1 TFNTPSP
8 HYTLGAAGQVLLT
21 QAGVNVINAGGTL
34 DAIDLKVTQNND
46 ATKVGTASDTPVVT
60 AVDDA
65 PTITVTANDFTED
78 SGVVVGAVAGTYT
91 TADAEGDARTVTF
104 NTPSPHYTLGAAG
117 QVLLTQAGVNVI
129 NAGGTLDAIDLKVTQ
144 NNDATKVGT
153 ASDTPVVTAVD
164 DAPTIASASVTLSEE
179 ALAGGIPDSNG
190 ASDSAAQ
197 SGTLAIT
204 HEGAA
209 TVSLDLNS
217 LPSLTSG
224 GVEITWSYGSN
235 GSNHAVILGKA
246 GASDVIQISLNGGNG
261 AVAAGTSN
269 VGYTVNLLGPVD
281 HPNTTSEDVLNFNV
295 GVSISNGTSS
305 STGTLA
311 VRIED
316 DAPHAGIISK
326 TTGTETVFNANVLI
340 SLDIST
346 SMDESSNINGLS
358 RLDAAKQ
365 AIVSLLNDYKA
376 TLAGADSGDVRVNIS
391 LFGTTNTQLSAGW
404 VSLDAAINLI
414 NTFTRPGGTQYTNY
428 DAALQELIDSFNP
441 AEYGANG
448 PVTAVGTQNVSYFLS
463 DGEPTKSNINPGG
476 SNSYL
481 STDPSLGDG
490 IQAGSASGFN
500 ANSTNGT
507 SDVGQSNWEAF
518 LVANKV
524 ISYAIGMGSGVSA
537 TYLNPIAYNGATGS
551 DDNTNLVKVVTNMS
565 QLSSVLI
572 GTTPQAEQLAGFLVA
587 GTATAAGFGGD
598 GGHVMTVTVDGVAY
612 TYNLASNTIS
622 ATGVPTISG
631 HTLSLTTALGGSFT
645 IDMSTG
651 GYSYTPSSSGTAG
664 TERIY
669 FTLTDK
675 DADSES
681 GLLKIVVN
689 SSTTTA
695 ADDTVITNILAN
707 SVTVAAEALL
717 ANDSAAHGGTLSG
730 SNQTLATGWLP
741 TTQPVQS
748 VTSTR
753 TSAATVSRANFDL
766 ESATAATLLVTGA
779 LSGNN
784 NSSDNRSD
792 VLTITL
798 HAGEKL
804 TLATSSA
811 VSFEYHAGTT
821 TGGSYSALVN
831 NSISNT
837 GTADQSYQIRVNKS
851 GNGTVNYSLDLT
863 LDGSGFNPSE
873 FISSAHG
880 TYTATGSAGGTDT
893 GDVSLTYQAGNTLT
907 GTSGNDTL
915 LASNTA
921 TTLNGNGGHDVLY
934 GGSAG
939 DTLNGGTGNDTLF
952 GKAGIDTLL
961 GGAGDDILIG
971 GTGNDILQGDAGSD
985 TFVWKSGDL
994 GTDTIRDF
1002 KLGEDH
1008 LDLSDLLQNEQNS
1021 ADLTNYIK
1029 VSANGSDLLI
1039 SSSGSL
1045 NSGGT
1050 ADLTIHLDNTNLHDP
1065 SLSLGASQT
1074 AIINSLVAGA
1084 DPTIKLDH

>member
-1 TFNTPSP
+1 TDGTPR
-8 HYTLGAAGQVLLT
+8 
-21 QAGVNVINAGGTL
+21 NI
-34 DAIDLKVTQNND
+34 
-46 ATKVGTASDTPVVT
+46 VVT
-60 AVDDA
+60 ITGTNDV
-65 PTITVTANDFTED
+65 PTIAGDA
-78 SGVVVGAVAGTYT
+78 VGAVTEDTGVVAGNLTDT
-91 TADAEGDARTVTF
+91 GSLTINDLD
-104 NTPSPHYTLGAAG
+104 AG
-117 QVLLTQAGVNVI
+117 QSSFQTTGITASSGALGSLTITSAGVWTYNVA
-129 NAGGTLDAIDLKVTQ
+129 NSAVQYLKAGE
-144 NNDATKVGT
+144 TKVETFTVLSTDGT
-153 ASDTPVVTAVD
+153 PRNVVVTITGTSNV
-164 DAPTIASASVTLSEE
+164 PTIASASVTLSEE

-190 ASDSAAQ
+190 ASDSATQ

-281 HPNTTSEDVLNFNV
+281 HPITTSQDVLNFNV

-346 SMDESSNINGLS
+346 SMDEASNINGLS

-365 AIVSLLNDYKA
+365 AIISLLNDYKT
-376 TLAGADSGDVRVNIS
+376 TLAGADSGDVKVNIS
-391 LFGTTNTQLSAGW
+391 LFGTTNTQLSNGW
-404 VSLDAAINLI
+404 VSLDAAITLI

-441 AEYGANG
+441 AEYGANA

-463 DGEPTKSNINPGG
+463 DGEPTKSNINPGS
-476 SNSYL
+476 SNSYQ

-490 IQAGSASGFN
+490 IQAGTAANFN

-507 SDVGQSNWEAF
+507 SDVGQANWEAF

-551 DDNTNLVKVVTNMS
+551 DDNANLVKVVTNMS

-612 TYNLASNTIS
+612 TYNLANNTIS

-730 SNQTLATGWLP
+730 SNLTLATGWLP
-741 TTQPVQS
+741 TTQPAQS

-753 TSAATVSRANFDL
+753 TTAATVSRTNFDL
-766 ESATAATLLVTGA
+766 ESATAASLLVTGA
-779 LSGNN
+779 LSGGS
-784 NSSDNRSD
+784 SSDNRSD
-792 VLTITL
+792 VLNITL

-804 TLATSSA
+804 TLASSSA
-811 VSFEYHAGTT
+811 VSFEYHAGTVIGSSY
-821 TGGSYSALVN
+821 TGLAN
-831 NSISNT
+831 NGFISNT
-837 GTADQSYQIRVNKS
+837 GSADQTYQIRVTKTATGS
-851 GNGTVNYSLDLT
+851 GNVNYSLDLT
-863 LDGSGFNPSE
+863 LDGSGFNPNE

-893 GDVSLTYQAGNTLT
+893 GDASLTYQAGNTLT

-939 DTLNGGTGNDTLF
+939 DTLNGGAGNDTLF

-961 GGAGDDILIG
+961 GGDGDDILIG
-971 GTGNDILQGDAGSD
+971 GTGNDILQGGAGSD
-985 TFVWKSGDL
+985 TFVWKSGDT

-1039 SSSGSL
+1039 SSSGNL
-1045 NSGGT
+1045 NASGSN

-1065 SLSLGASQT
+1065 SLGLGASQT